1 MGYFERIFSPLW
13 GVFGSWYGMREWHG
27 RSDLLGKKS
36 EVDMLHGD
44 SLAWGASQQS
54 REKRLL
60 QGDEIFYGF
69 FFCCLRKGRTRVR
82 GTGFT
87 EKHGGNLRKKG
98 AKGKKRVSVGV
109 VHEFSREFLEQKQWE
124 THHKFAGEKHF
135 SGISHPLQLV
145 CFSSPFSADYGMMFV
160 GWE

>member
-1 MGYFERIFSPLW
+1 MRGYFHHFEEFLAA
-13 GVFGSWYGMREWHG
+13 GMREWHG
-27 RSDLLGKKS
+27 RSGKKS

-109 VHEFSREFLEQKQWE
+109 VHEFSRDFLEQKQWE